1 MRLFPE
7 DLRRIAEMCKAL
19 DGLDSRLSSQKSQVV
34 IDGKIELRH
43 SESDHDEDVYGWL
56 TDEDGIGWAFT
67 PKS

>member
-1 MRLFPE
+1 M
-7 DLRRIAEMCKAL
+7 
-19 DGLDSRLSSQKSQVV
+19 SSQKSQVV